1 LPILQQ
7 VFVVKFRVI
16 VVVVYVAASSVNN
29 DEYKLA
35 SRKSERLLDGKKF
48 VLIHSEKKN
57 GELIFFWKMDTE
69 VETENSKNLN
79 NTDCRHCDSWR
90 VEGAGEK

>member
-1 LPILQQ
+1 M
-7 VFVVKFRVI
+7 FVVKFRVI

-48 VLIHSEKKN
+48 VLIRSEKKN
-57 GELIFFWKMDTE
+57 GELIFWKMETE

>member
-1 LPILQQ
+1 

-35 SRKSERLLDGKKF
+35 SRKSERLLDGKK
-48 VLIHSEKKN
+48 IRS
-57 GELIFFWKMDTE
+57 DTF
-69 VETENSKNLN
+69 
-79 NTDCRHCDSWR
+79 
-90 VEGAGEK
+90 